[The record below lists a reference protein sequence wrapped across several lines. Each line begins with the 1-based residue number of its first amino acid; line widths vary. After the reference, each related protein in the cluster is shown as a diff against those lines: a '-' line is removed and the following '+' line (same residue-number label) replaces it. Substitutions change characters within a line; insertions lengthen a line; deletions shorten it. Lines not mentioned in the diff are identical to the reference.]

1 MIYVEFRGF
10 LYTDVSLLPCFMSSM
25 LQAHRRHLL
34 IFVGNFMSQGQW
46 KIKSWLTVSQK
57 LSLVHTGSEDIHDL
71 VTSLVLNEGL
81 NVIVTYTPLLE
92 SSRKVFF
99 KFNPTVPK
107 LCHLQIWGICN
118 PEYYGF

>member
-10 LYTDVSLLPCFMSSM
+10 LYTDVSLLPCFMFSM

-34 IFVGNFMSQGQW
+34 ISVGNFMSQGQW

-57 LSLVHTGSEDIHDL
+57 LSLVHTGSEDIRDL
-71 VTSLVLNEGL
+71 VTSLVLKEGL

-92 SSRKVFF
+92 
-99 KFNPTVPK
+99 
-107 LCHLQIWGICN
+107 
-118 PEYYGF
+118 